1 MVMGRGSDTR
11 MYSPR
16 SESDK
21 MYSSANE
28 DETKYNPASPEYNE
42 QKRDEKK
49 RKEEEKKERK
59 SKIKHIKISSK
70 QKLGGDESLDGLD
83 DGNKRDDEREMG
95 LQGGPAGSRGTLL
108 DLATGAKSGTGSA
121 MSPGLPI
128 AMSEPMEDAWST
140 LLKED
145 DDVPDMSNFG
155 SPYDPDTRIPELSM
169 DDLWRLRH
177 HPNPRIRHKAN
188 EEMEM
193 RSMDAEG
200 SNLPFD
206 ETTPAG
212 EVAAFYEPQFQ
223 DLNFQYG
230 NQQPPDLEDGE
241 YNEEGYDEHY
251 SQERAGDV
259 LEAMPGDIEFFPSL
273 AAKYEH
279 LKNTAPPEVVEN
291 YRNRIKNFFDEYTQ
305 PSEILGTTLPP
316 QFIPELPKGT
326 FYTPEEV
333 MQQSD
338 KINEALNIYPG
349 GNSAYTGFTDNFQNK
364 LASKPMED
372 AWSSLL
378 KEDSVCPNCQG
389 TGKDPNQKGIPEEG
403 IEPGE
408 CEPCDGSGMH
418 WVQTPLD
425 ERGFPIESYEEN
437 DPNWQD
443 SIETGEP
450 MEDAWSSLLKEE
462 PTVHPGENQ
471 YKHRYNMPN
480 RDNVHPEWYDWIQET
495 LDNPAE
501 YEGIADDFTQPDINH
516 LAGATSREDF
526 FERLYDLH
534 NFQVDDARPPFDD
547 IEHVYRDFT
556 NVPFNEETGFTMS
569 EPMEDAWSTLLKRD
583 TAKTIAARRRRE
595 ARQQFRPSTG
605 QFKTP
610 PGGMSGGVG
619 ATKRRHAARMRGISS
634 GKKTGLMKP
643 HLSVEMSHRG
653 IATKQPM
660 SKDPQKYTAYRG
672 QSEARKIQ
680 GNVRT
685 PFSPRGRFGQ
695 RSFSAGP
702 TGAGRLSGLLAGQ
715 RGQMTQPSLR
725 QLGVRRPRIRRPRRP
740 PMPSMPSMPMM
751 QSSVP
756 SMPAAPSSI
765 MMSEDAQEYSELLK
779 ARNIARRYELL
790 NLMRRLIQAKEKE
803 AKKIKKYVQGGGS
816 AFENGH
822 VPDHPAGVQQH
833 EDEDEKNDG
842 PTQNLETNS
851 SRLGLDPAGALI
863 SRRGHMG

>member
-1 MVMGRGSDTR
+1 MPMMGRGSDTR

-16 SESDK
+16 SESAN

-42 QKRDEKK
+42 QKREEKK
-49 RKEEEKKERK
+49 RKEEEKKERR

-83 DGNKRDDEREMG
+83 DGNKRDEEREMG

-128 AMSEPMEDAWST
+128 AMSEPMEDAWSE
-140 LLKED
+140 LLKYDEERIIGRD
-145 DDVPDMSNFG
+145 DP
-155 SPYDPDTRIPELSM
+155 R
-169 DDLWRLRH
+169 RLTEEQ
-177 HPNPRIRHKAN
+177 I
-188 EEMEM
+188 EEMRNALYHPGNENDEGRPQRYRRPRGDPRMPPLPGSSNM
-193 RSMDAEG
+193 RNYLQNQGVDFTEG
-200 SNLPFD
+200 VPVFPQVRVNQDNQGTFRNVPYND
-206 ETTPAG
+206 ET
-212 EVAAFYEPQFQ
+212 
-223 DLNFQYG
+223 NFT
-230 NQQPPDLEDGE
+230 
-241 YNEEGYDEHY
+241 
-251 SQERAGDV
+251 
-259 LEAMPGDIEFFPSL
+259 M
-273 AAKYEH
+273 
-279 LKNTAPPEVVEN
+279 
-291 YRNRIKNFFDEYTQ
+291 
-305 PSEILGTTLPP
+305 SE
-316 QFIPELPKGT
+316 
-326 FYTPEEV
+326 
-333 MQQSD
+333 S
-338 KINEALNIYPG
+338 
-349 GNSAYTGFTDNFQNK
+349 
-364 LASKPMED
+364 MED
-372 AWSSLL
+372 AWS
-378 KEDSVCPNCQG
+378 E
-389 TGKDPNQKGIPEEG
+389 I
-403 IEPGE
+403 
-408 CEPCDGSGMH
+408 
-418 WVQTPLD
+418 
-425 ERGFPIESYEEN
+425 
-437 DPNWQD
+437 
-443 SIETGEP
+443 
-450 MEDAWSSLLKEE
+450 
-462 PTVHPGENQ
+462 
-471 YKHRYNMPN
+471 
-480 RDNVHPEWYDWIQET
+480 
-495 LDNPAE
+495 
-501 YEGIADDFTQPDINH
+501 
-516 LAGATSREDF
+516 
-526 FERLYDLH
+526 
-534 NFQVDDARPPFDD
+534 
-547 IEHVYRDFT
+547 
-556 NVPFNEETGFTMS
+556 
-569 EPMEDAWSTLLKRD
+569 LKRD

-685 PFSPRGRFGQ
+685 PFSPRGRYGQ

-740 PMPSMPSMPMM
+740 AMPPMPSMPAM

-803 AKKIKKYVQGGGS
+803 AKIKKYVQGGGS

-842 PTQNLETNS
+842 PIQNLETNS

-863 SRRGHMG
+863 SQRGHMG

>member
-128 AMSEPMEDAWST
+128 AMSEPMEDAWS
-140 LLKED
+140 
-145 DDVPDMSNFG
+145 
-155 SPYDPDTRIPELSM
+155 
-169 DDLWRLRH
+169 
-177 HPNPRIRHKAN
+177 
-188 EEMEM
+188 
-193 RSMDAEG
+193 
-200 SNLPFD
+200 
-206 ETTPAG
+206 
-212 EVAAFYEPQFQ
+212 
-223 DLNFQYG
+223 
-230 NQQPPDLEDGE
+230 
-241 YNEEGYDEHY
+241 
-251 SQERAGDV
+251 
-259 LEAMPGDIEFFPSL
+259 
-273 AAKYEH
+273 
-279 LKNTAPPEVVEN
+279 
-291 YRNRIKNFFDEYTQ
+291 
-305 PSEILGTTLPP
+305 
-316 QFIPELPKGT
+316 
-326 FYTPEEV
+326 
-333 MQQSD
+333 
-338 KINEALNIYPG
+338 
-349 GNSAYTGFTDNFQNK
+349 
-364 LASKPMED
+364 
-372 AWSSLL
+372 
-378 KEDSVCPNCQG
+378 
-389 TGKDPNQKGIPEEG
+389 
-403 IEPGE
+403 
-408 CEPCDGSGMH
+408 
-418 WVQTPLD
+418 
-425 ERGFPIESYEEN
+425 
-437 DPNWQD
+437 
-443 SIETGEP
+443 
-450 MEDAWSSLLKEE
+450 SLLKEE

-480 RDNVHPEWYDWIQET
+480 RDDVHPEWYDWIQET

-501 YEGIADDFTQPDINH
+501 YEGLADDFQQPDINH
-516 LAGATSREDF
+516 LAGATSREEF

-547 IEHVYRDFT
+547 IEHEYRDFT
-556 NVPFNEETGFTMS
+556 NVPFNEKTGFTMS
-569 EPMEDAWSTLLKRD
+569 EPMEDAWSEILKRD

-685 PFSPRGRFGQ
+685 PYSPRGRFGQ

-740 PMPSMPSMPMM
+740 SMPSMPSMPAM

>member
-1 MVMGRGSDTR
+1 MPMMGRGSDTR

-16 SESDK
+16 SESAN

-42 QKRDEKK
+42 QKREEKK
-49 RKEEEKKERK
+49 RKEEEKKERR

-83 DGNKRDDEREMG
+83 DGNKRDEEREMG
-95 LQGGPAGSRGTLL
+95 LQGGPAESRGTLL

-128 AMSEPMEDAWST
+128 AMSEPMEDAWSE
-140 LLKED
+140 LLKYDEERIIGRD
-145 DDVPDMSNFG
+145 DP
-155 SPYDPDTRIPELSM
+155 R
-169 DDLWRLRH
+169 RLTEEQ
-177 HPNPRIRHKAN
+177 I
-188 EEMEM
+188 EEMRNALYHPGNENDEGRPQRYRRPRGDPRMPPLPGSSNM
-193 RSMDAEG
+193 RNYLQNQGVDFTEG
-200 SNLPFD
+200 VPVFPQVRVNQDNQGTFRNVPYND
-206 ETTPAG
+206 ET
-212 EVAAFYEPQFQ
+212 
-223 DLNFQYG
+223 NFT
-230 NQQPPDLEDGE
+230 
-241 YNEEGYDEHY
+241 
-251 SQERAGDV
+251 
-259 LEAMPGDIEFFPSL
+259 M
-273 AAKYEH
+273 
-279 LKNTAPPEVVEN
+279 
-291 YRNRIKNFFDEYTQ
+291 
-305 PSEILGTTLPP
+305 SEL
-316 QFIPELPKGT
+316 
-326 FYTPEEV
+326 
-333 MQQSD
+333 
-338 KINEALNIYPG
+338 
-349 GNSAYTGFTDNFQNK
+349 
-364 LASKPMED
+364 MED
-372 AWSSLL
+372 AWS
-378 KEDSVCPNCQG
+378 E
-389 TGKDPNQKGIPEEG
+389 I
-403 IEPGE
+403 
-408 CEPCDGSGMH
+408 
-418 WVQTPLD
+418 
-425 ERGFPIESYEEN
+425 
-437 DPNWQD
+437 
-443 SIETGEP
+443 
-450 MEDAWSSLLKEE
+450 
-462 PTVHPGENQ
+462 
-471 YKHRYNMPN
+471 
-480 RDNVHPEWYDWIQET
+480 
-495 LDNPAE
+495 
-501 YEGIADDFTQPDINH
+501 
-516 LAGATSREDF
+516 
-526 FERLYDLH
+526 
-534 NFQVDDARPPFDD
+534 
-547 IEHVYRDFT
+547 
-556 NVPFNEETGFTMS
+556 
-569 EPMEDAWSTLLKRD
+569 LKRD

-685 PFSPRGRFGQ
+685 PFSPRGRYGQ

-740 PMPSMPSMPMM
+740 AMPPMPSMPAM

-779 ARNIARRYELL
+779 ARNFVRRYELL

-863 SRRGHMG
+863 SQRGHMG

>member
-70 QKLGGDESLDGLD
+70 QKLSGDESLDGLD

-128 AMSEPMEDAWST
+128 AMSEPMKDAWS
-140 LLKED
+140 
-145 DDVPDMSNFG
+145 
-155 SPYDPDTRIPELSM
+155 
-169 DDLWRLRH
+169 
-177 HPNPRIRHKAN
+177 
-188 EEMEM
+188 
-193 RSMDAEG
+193 
-200 SNLPFD
+200 
-206 ETTPAG
+206 
-212 EVAAFYEPQFQ
+212 
-223 DLNFQYG
+223 
-230 NQQPPDLEDGE
+230 
-241 YNEEGYDEHY
+241 
-251 SQERAGDV
+251 
-259 LEAMPGDIEFFPSL
+259 
-273 AAKYEH
+273 
-279 LKNTAPPEVVEN
+279 
-291 YRNRIKNFFDEYTQ
+291 
-305 PSEILGTTLPP
+305 EI
-316 QFIPELPKGT
+316 
-326 FYTPEEV
+326 
-333 MQQSD
+333 
-338 KINEALNIYPG
+338 
-349 GNSAYTGFTDNFQNK
+349 
-364 LASKPMED
+364 
-372 AWSSLL
+372 
-378 KEDSVCPNCQG
+378 
-389 TGKDPNQKGIPEEG
+389 
-403 IEPGE
+403 
-408 CEPCDGSGMH
+408 
-418 WVQTPLD
+418 
-425 ERGFPIESYEEN
+425 
-437 DPNWQD
+437 
-443 SIETGEP
+443 
-450 MEDAWSSLLKEE
+450 
-462 PTVHPGENQ
+462 
-471 YKHRYNMPN
+471 
-480 RDNVHPEWYDWIQET
+480 
-495 LDNPAE
+495 
-501 YEGIADDFTQPDINH
+501 
-516 LAGATSREDF
+516 
-526 FERLYDLH
+526 
-534 NFQVDDARPPFDD
+534 
-547 IEHVYRDFT
+547 
-556 NVPFNEETGFTMS
+556 
-569 EPMEDAWSTLLKRD
+569 LKRD

-595 ARQQFRPSTG
+595 GRQQFRPSTG

-685 PFSPRGRFGQ
+685 PYSPRGRYGQ
-695 RSFSAGP
+695 RSFTAGP

-740 PMPSMPSMPMM
+740 AMPPMPSMPMM

-779 ARNIARRYELL
+779 ARNIVRRFELL